1 MAGKGS
7 PKGVKQGG
15 RKPGTPNKLTTE
27 VKEMILQALDQAGG
41 VAYLA
46 AQANENPGPFMTL
59 VGKVLPLQLTG
70 DKNNPV
76 VVTRVELV
84 ALGSRDKRSD

>member
-15 RKPGTPNKLTTE
+15 RKPGTHNKLTTE